1 MGRKRLSVRGTEFIV
16 GDRAVFLNGVNTPWD
31 NWNDIGGNFNESF
44 WRTHFAELRECGVN
58 ASRVW
63 ISCDGNVGFTIDEEG
78 FVTAVSDKYWDDL
91 GTLLQIAEEYGIYL
105 MATIMSFDHFKDSGR
120 PGTKYMSWR
129 AMLNNEDAMDYY
141 VDKFIIPLCRRFGHS
156 DSLFGIDLCN
166 EPDWIYENKDCG
178 RFEWSGICALFAK
191 EAAAIH
197 KNSDILVTIGFSMV
211 KYNSAKYR
219 GNFGSDEYLRNFYGD
234 ADARLDFYSPH
245 FYEWEASQFGFLF
258 DMTPAEFGLDG
269 TKPAVIGEFPAK
281 GFTSATKGSRVISG
295 SDCCIALYEK
305 GWNGAFAWTSNNID
319 ICGGLPDF
327 LEGTK
332 EIARRMSMGRSW

>member
-105 MATIMSFDHFKDSGR
+105 MATIVSFDHFKDSGR

-129 AMLNNEDAMDYY
+129 AMLNNEDAMDY
-141 VDKFIIPLCRRFGHS
+141 
-156 DSLFGIDLCN
+156 
-166 EPDWIYENKDCG
+166 
-178 RFEWSGICALFAK
+178 
-191 EAAAIH
+191 
-197 KNSDILVTIGFSMV
+197 
-211 KYNSAKYR
+211 
-219 GNFGSDEYLRNFYGD
+219 
-234 ADARLDFYSPH
+234 
-245 FYEWEASQFGFLF
+245 
-258 DMTPAEFGLDG
+258 
-269 TKPAVIGEFPAK
+269 
-281 GFTSATKGSRVISG
+281 
-295 SDCCIALYEK
+295 
-305 GWNGAFAWTSNNID
+305 
-319 ICGGLPDF
+319 
-327 LEGTK
+327 
-332 EIARRMSMGRSW
+332 